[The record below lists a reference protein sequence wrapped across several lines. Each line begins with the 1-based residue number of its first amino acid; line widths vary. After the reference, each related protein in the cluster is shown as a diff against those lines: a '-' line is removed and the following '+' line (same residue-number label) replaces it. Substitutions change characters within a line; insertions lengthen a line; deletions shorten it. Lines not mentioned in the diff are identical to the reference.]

1 MIRIAIAAGG
11 VIFILFLILVF
22 QYPLWLSGISGVTFL
37 FAFLASYRAKQ
48 GSPSMTLVTVTLFFS
63 LLILLVFGTRSEW
76 TQEHMVLFI
85 SLLMASAFFGSLEIL
100 LFQGRKQFP
109 AFTLL
114 FLLFF
119 WLPIVFVVF
128 MLLKNRFGLEGGLA
142 ITAVLLAIVIR
153 DLFRRKK
160 EYDSF
165 EP

>member
-1 MIRIAIAAGG
+1 
-11 VIFILFLILVF
+11 
-22 QYPLWLSGISGVTFL
+22 
-37 FAFLASYRAKQ
+37 
-48 GSPSMTLVTVTLFFS
+48 MTLVTVTLFFS